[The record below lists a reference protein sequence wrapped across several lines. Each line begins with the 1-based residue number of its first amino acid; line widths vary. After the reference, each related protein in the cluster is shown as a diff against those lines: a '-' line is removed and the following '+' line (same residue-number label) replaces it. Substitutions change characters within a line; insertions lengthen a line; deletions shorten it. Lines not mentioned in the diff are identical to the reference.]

1 MCSGCKLVKF
11 YALPFNRNIF
21 FSPFDLI
28 YSDVKGPFHAAIK
41 GDSWYYGFF
50 YYYYWWSYF
59 LLLDLFNK
67 TPF

>member
-1 MCSGCKLVKF
+1 MLYLLIEIF
-11 YALPFNRNIF
+11 F

-50 YYYYWWSYF
+50 FFYIIIDDHTFYC
-59 LLLDLFNK
+59 
-67 TPF
+67 